1 MPQRKSNTTSASTP
15 ADTPLQIRSM
25 PFAEPEGYVAHLV
38 ARHTA
43 QAIESGHAAASAH
56 QHPATPIRRWRWAGV
71 AASLLLMLAAGW
83 TMVNMSNPSRT
94 DHDAQRIAS
103 AAQKSPLD
111 AYLESI
117 DDEEASL
124 MEYYEI
130 EEVESFASD
139 VTEP

>member
-1 MPQRKSNTTSASTP
+1 
-15 ADTPLQIRSM
+15 M
-25 PFAEPEGYVAHLV
+25 PFAEAEGYVASLV

-94 DHDAQRIAS
+94 DHDAQRIAI

-130 EEVESFASD
+130 EEIESFASD